1 MSKITIDYS
10 KCRGDDCAECA
21 DVCPME
27 VLVLKGD
34 KIEKLFKMSRLD
46 TDEAILRFSNKLK
59 KMGLDDELKIK
70 GAKEGDTI
78 KILDFEFEFKE

>member
-1 MSKITIDYS
+1 MEEDNLKNLITEIVKDNNS
-10 KCRGDDCAECA
+10 FII
-21 DVCPME
+21 
-27 VLVLKGD
+27 KGE

-59 KMGLDDELKIK
+59 RMGIDEALKEK
-70 GAKEGDTI
+70 GANEGDII